1 MVYNV
6 RTSEAPSA
14 DVLGAVTKS
23 EGGIV
28 LDETIGAAAPVEDM
42 LTSDAPAQDTPDS
55 VAPSEDVVV
64 SEAPTGEQFVAAAGS
79 EDCLLLK
86 GTLGAAAQ
94 SKAVFTP
101 EAPAEETFGTLL
113 SLND

>member
-14 DVLGAVTKS
+14 DVLGAVTES

-64 SEAPTGEQFVAAAGS
+64 SEAPTGEQFVAATGS

-86 GTLGAAAQ
+86 
-94 SKAVFTP
+94 
-101 EAPAEETFGTLL
+101 L
-113 SLND
+113 SLRARLVPRLNLRPCSP

>member
-42 LTSDAPAQDTPDS
+42 LTSDAPAQDTLDS
-55 VAPSEDVVV
+55 VAPSKDVFV
-64 SEAPTGEQFVAAAGS
+64 SEAPTGEQSVAATGS
-79 EDCLLLK
+79 EDYLLLK
-86 GTLGAAAQ
+86 HKLMARLVPRLNLRPCSPLRLLLRRRLG
-94 SKAVFTP
+94 P
-101 EAPAEETFGTLL
+101 
-113 SLND
+113 